1 MLEKFQISSW
11 EGRLKIIDQF
21 RDDRLRQLGKRLI
34 AFFAP
39 YLLTEQQKSDL
50 SSFIKKRWM
59 TLDNNANWTTVQTV
73 KNDLAKMKDENLD
86 AQYINDLQNF
96 YTSYISQYDLNLGV

>member
-1 MLEKFQISSW
+1 
-11 EGRLKIIDQF
+11 
-21 RDDRLRQLGKRLI
+21 
-34 AFFAP
+34 
-39 YLLTEQQKSDL
+39 
-50 SSFIKKRWM
+50 M

-86 AQYINDLQNF
+86 VQYINDLQNF